1 VEIPQPMMKAKLA
14 GLIFLSIVS
23 QVKAQNDSTTPMR
36 ATDIPVTLMQD
47 SIPVASFNLM
57 DAPVKKQPVYKL
69 KPIVDVPLTAINT
82 AWTMYAFTKIYSKPT
97 SDPEKVL
104 SLNKDDINW
113 FDRWAVRPYSPHLD
127 KLAYIPFHASMTVPI
142 LLLIPKDTRKDF
154 FKLTFLYLEAM
165 SITGLLYTG
174 STYLVD
180 RYRPY
185 VYSSGTTM
193 EQRINGGGKNSFF
206 AGHPA
211 LVATSMFFGAKV
223 LSDYYP
229 DSKFKWL
236 FYTIAA
242 GTTGI
247 TAYWRH
253 RGGMHFPS
261 DLLLGVTQGT
271 LTGILVPHFHKHKI
285 IKDPNLSLVP
295 YSNGLNH
302 GLALVYRL
310 K

>member
-1 VEIPQPMMKAKLA
+1 MMKTILA
-14 GLIFLSIVS
+14 GFICLFIYTQIN
-23 QVKAQNDSTTPMR
+23 AQNDSTTTTPVSYK
-36 ATDIPVTLMQD
+36 ATADTIPLL
-47 SIPVASFNLM
+47 SFSSQEI
-57 DAPVKKQPVYKL
+57 PVKKQPVYKL
-69 KPIVDVPLTAINT
+69 KPIVDVPLFAVNT
-82 AWTMYAFTKIYSKPT
+82 AWTLYAFTKIYSKQPT
-97 SDPEKVL
+97 DAEVVL
-104 SLNKDDINW
+104 NLNKNDINS

-127 KLAYIPFHASMTVPI
+127 KLAYIPFNASMPLP
-142 LLLIPKDTRKDF
+142 LLFLIPQKTRKDF

-174 STYLVD
+174 STYLID

-193 EQRINGGGKNSFF
+193 EQRMNGGGKNSFY

-211 LVATSMFFGAKV
+211 LVATSLFFGAKV
-223 LSDYYP
+223 LSDYFP
-229 DSKFKWL
+229 ESKIKWVY
-236 FYTIAA
+236 YTVAA
-242 GTTGI
+242 GVTGL

-261 DLLLGVTQGT
+261 DLLLGVAQGT
-271 LTGILVPHFHKHKI
+271 LTGILVPHFHKHRI

-295 YSNGLNH
+295 FTNGIDH
-302 GLALVYRL
+302 GLALIYKL